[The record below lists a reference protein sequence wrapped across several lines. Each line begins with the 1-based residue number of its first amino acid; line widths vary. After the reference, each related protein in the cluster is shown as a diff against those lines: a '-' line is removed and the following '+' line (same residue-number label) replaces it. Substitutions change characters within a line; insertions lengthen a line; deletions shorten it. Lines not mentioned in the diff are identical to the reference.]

1 MLRAPGAPA
10 ARLHEISKSFAAGV
24 PVLDRVMLEVAPGE
38 VLALLGENGAGKSTL
53 MNVLAGLV
61 RPDAGWLEL
70 AGERIDLTRWGPRGA
85 REHGIGMVHQHSAL
99 VPALTVAENL
109 CFGDTQAGPWFR
121 PGAELRAAEALAR
134 RFELE
139 VPVEKRVEDLSP
151 GQRQRGE
158 ILRAL
163 GRGARLL
170 ILDEPTAVLTP
181 GEAAALFAAMRR
193 LRDAGRA
200 VIFISH
206 KLAEVEQVAD
216 RVAILRR
223 GRVVANLAAGE
234 RDARELGRLMLGRDL
249 PPLERRATA
258 PGATRLSL
266 RGLSVPGVTERSR
279 LRGLDLELRGGEIL
293 GVVGID
299 GNGQRE
305 LEEALA
311 GVRKPSA
318 GEIELDG
325 RRVPLHPRALRRAG
339 LAHLSGDRERAGL
352 VRGMSLTENFI
363 LKGSWDDRRFF
374 RSGRIDRR
382 AAARAAGEAATRF
395 GVTPCEPDRDIS
407 SLSGGNAQKLAVAR
421 ELDGDPAV
429 LVAVNPTRGLDVGSA
444 RFVHE
449 QLLARRA
456 AGGAVLLISSELDE
470 VLALADRVVALVRGE
485 LRFVPPGAD
494 RAALGA
500 ILLGESMPGESMPGE
515 GRPAE
520 GGQ

>member
-1 MLRAPGAPA
+1 
-10 ARLHEISKSFAAGV
+10 V
-24 PVLDRVMLEVAPGE
+24 PVLDRVSLEVAPGE

-61 RPDAGWLEL
+61 RPDSGSLEL
-70 AGERIDLTRWGPRGA
+70 AGEEVDLARWGPRAA
-85 REHGIGMVHQHSAL
+85 RACGIGMVHQHSAL

-109 CFGDTQAGPWFR
+109 CFGEAGLWFR
-121 PGAELRAAEALAR
+121 PAHELRAAEALAR
-134 RFELE
+134 RFGLE
-139 VPVEKRVEDLSP
+139 VPVEKKIEELSP
-151 GQRQRGE
+151 GQRQRAE

-181 GEAAALFAAMRR
+181 GEAGALFAAIKR
-193 LRDAGRA
+193 LRGAGRA

-223 GRVVANLAAGE
+223 GHMVANLAAGE

-249 PPLERRATA
+249 PPLERRAAA
-258 PGATRLSL
+258 PGDVRLAL

-279 LRGLDLELRGGEIL
+279 LRGLDLTLRGGEIL

-305 LEEALA
+305 LEETLA

-318 GEIELDG
+318 GWVELDA
-325 RRVPLHPRALRRAG
+325 RRVPLSPRALRRAG

-374 RSGRIDRR
+374 RRGRIDRR
-382 AAARAAGEAATRF
+382 AAARAAGDAVTMF
-395 GVTPCEPDRDIS
+395 GVTPGDPDRDIAL
-407 SLSGGNAQKLAVAR
+407 LSGGNAQKLAVAR
-421 ELDGDPAV
+421 ELDGDPPV

-485 LRFVPPGAD
+485 LRPVPPGAD
-494 RAALGA
+494 RAAIGA
-500 ILLGESMPGESMPGE
+500 ILLGERVSGGSAAGESTPGAD
-515 GRPAE
+515 GA
-520 GGQ
+520 